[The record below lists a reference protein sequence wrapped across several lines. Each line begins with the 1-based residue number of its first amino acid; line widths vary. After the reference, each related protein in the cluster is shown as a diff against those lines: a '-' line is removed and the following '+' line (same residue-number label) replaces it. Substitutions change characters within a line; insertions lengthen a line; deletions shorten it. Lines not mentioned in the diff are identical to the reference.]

1 MKGKI
6 HISKDGVPRK
16 CTAKGECKL
25 GKHFDN
31 KEEAQEYAD
40 KLNQETQEN
49 QSYIDNISEF
59 HLNKIYETKH
69 LDDEVSFPKKGDFSN
84 TITGVD
90 SSGIYYDG
98 IKYKEIYE
106 KKYSKEL
113 QEKEKELE
121 ELNKRLAKYNL
132 KATPEIRLEGH
143 SYKYAESVIRIKT
156 EIINKNK
163 KTSKEDIEKVK
174 NFIDEEKA
182 RKQKENE
189 QINKYVEKAN
199 LQNTEDEQK
208 YKQFVSNMTSYK
220 GFNKKAKEPTIKE
233 NDKTYIL
240 KHTIDENNKVNF
252 HLLIINKN
260 NEEIYGTFHNKEQM
274 DKMINQTK
282 DRKNLI
288 MTKEM
293 RERELKRLQ
302 DKANNYSEEY
312 RDALVFFVGVNNT
325 NYIKS
330 ENPTL
335 KFDNGDEVEL
345 KMKNNK
351 YIANLK
357 TQDGTETLET
367 KDFDTIKSNIAFIR
381 NKHRLSKK

>member
-1 MKGKI
+1 MK
-6 HISKDGVPRK
+6 
-16 CTAKGECKL
+16 
-25 GKHFDN
+25 
-31 KEEAQEYAD
+31 
-40 KLNQETQEN
+40 
-49 QSYIDNISEF
+49 
-59 HLNKIYETKH
+59 
-69 LDDEVSFPKKGDFSN
+69 
-84 TITGVD
+84 
-90 SSGIYYDG
+90 
-98 IKYKEIYE
+98 

-113 QEKEKELE
+113 QEKERELE

-163 KTSKEDIEKVK
+163 ITTKEDIEKVK

-233 NDKTYIL
+233 NDKTYVL
-240 KHTIDENNKVNF
+240 KHTVEENNKVNF
-252 HLLIINKN
+252 HLLITNEN

-293 RERELKRLQ
+293 KEGEIKRLQ

-312 RDALVFFVGVNNT
+312 RDALGYFVGVHNA

-351 YIANLK
+351 YISTLK
-357 TQDGTETLET
+357 TQDGTVKMET
-367 KDFDTIKSNIAFIR
+367 KDFDMIKI
-381 NKHRLSKK
+381 KHSVY

>member
-1 MKGKI
+1 
-6 HISKDGVPRK
+6 
-16 CTAKGECKL
+16 
-25 GKHFDN
+25 
-31 KEEAQEYAD
+31 
-40 KLNQETQEN
+40 
-49 QSYIDNISEF
+49 
-59 HLNKIYETKH
+59 
-69 LDDEVSFPKKGDFSN
+69 
-84 TITGVD
+84 
-90 SSGIYYDG
+90 
-98 IKYKEIYE
+98 
-106 KKYSKEL
+106 
-113 QEKEKELE
+113 
-121 ELNKRLAKYNL
+121 
-132 KATPEIRLEGH
+132 
-143 SYKYAESVIRIKT
+143 
-156 EIINKNK
+156 
-163 KTSKEDIEKVK
+163 
-174 NFIDEEKA
+174 
-182 RKQKENE
+182 
-189 QINKYVEKAN
+189 
-199 LQNTEDEQK
+199 
-208 YKQFVSNMTSYK
+208 
-220 GFNKKAKEPTIKE
+220 
-233 NDKTYIL
+233 
-240 KHTIDENNKVNF
+240 
-252 HLLIINKN
+252 
-260 NEEIYGTFHNKEQM
+260 
-274 DKMINQTK
+274 MINQTK

>member
-1 MKGKI
+1 M
-6 HISKDGVPRK
+6 
-16 CTAKGECKL
+16 
-25 GKHFDN
+25 
-31 KEEAQEYAD
+31 
-40 KLNQETQEN
+40 
-49 QSYIDNISEF
+49 
-59 HLNKIYETKH
+59 
-69 LDDEVSFPKKGDFSN
+69 DDEVSFPKKGDFSN

-252 HLLIINKN
+252 HLLITNKN

>member
-1 MKGKI
+1 MK
-6 HISKDGVPRK
+6 
-16 CTAKGECKL
+16 
-25 GKHFDN
+25 
-31 KEEAQEYAD
+31 
-40 KLNQETQEN
+40 
-49 QSYIDNISEF
+49 
-59 HLNKIYETKH
+59 
-69 LDDEVSFPKKGDFSN
+69 
-84 TITGVD
+84 
-90 SSGIYYDG
+90 
-98 IKYKEIYE
+98 

-113 QEKEKELE
+113 QEKERELE

-163 KTSKEDIEKVK
+163 ITTKEDVEKVK

-220 GFNKKAKEPTIKE
+220 GFNKKSKEPTIKE

-240 KHTIDENNKVNF
+240 KHTVEENNKVNF
-252 HLLIINKN
+252 HLLITNEN

-293 RERELKRLQ
+293 KEGEIKRLQ

-312 RDALVFFVGVNNT
+312 RDALGYFVGVHNT

-345 KMKNNK
+345 KTKDNK

-357 TQDGTETLET
+357 TQDGIAKLET
-367 KDFDTIKSNIAFIR
+367 KDFDMIKSNIEFIW
-381 NKHRLSKK
+381 NKNRFS